1 MTRLIGA
8 RCKRSN
14 VFSRSILIAH
24 LLLGNRDCQYAFFT
38 IHDNPSNS
46 TSTYN
51 YKRMSLFGINT
62 KSLQILI
69 TDKYLFLNIL
79 CW

>member
-1 MTRLIGA
+1 
-8 RCKRSN
+8 
-14 VFSRSILIAH
+14 
-24 LLLGNRDCQYAFFT
+24 
-38 IHDNPSNS
+38 
-46 TSTYN
+46 
-51 YKRMSLFGINT
+51 MSLFGINT